1 MNRHRARTRPRASTI
16 AAVMVVALAASA
28 SRAVGAEPTAPT
40 TAPTTDSP
48 STAQIEFN
56 RDIRPIL
63 AAHCYACH
71 GPDARSR
78 QAELR
83 LDDRESA
90 VADRDASHAIV
101 PGSAATSEVY
111 RRLTTADAAERMPP
125 PESKAPLSAAQI
137 ELVRRWIDEGAVWQP
152 HWSLLAPRRP
162 EPPPGQPSDWV
173 RNPIDALVFTRF
185 QSAGRQPAV
194 EADRPTLIRRV
205 TLDLTGSP
213 PTPAEVDAFLADA
226 SPDAYERVVDRLLS
240 SPRYGEQMALAWLEA
255 ARFADTSGYQNDG
268 PRQMWRWRD
277 WVIEAFNS
285 NMPFDRFTIEQLAGD
300 LLPGATLEQRLA
312 TGFNR
317 NHRGNAEGGIIPE
330 EYAVEY
336 VVDRVETTATV
347 WLGLTI
353 GCARCHDHK
362 FDPITQREFFEL
374 FAFFNNIPEHGRAIK
389 VGNSPPMVAAPTRE
403 QSQSL
408 VDLDRA
414 VAAAD
419 ARLAT
424 FEPAIAAAQQAWER
438 SLSEQGDYD
447 WNLTRALVAHFPLDD
462 TAENSS
468 NAAAQTNWIG
478 DPATYQAGQLGQA
491 ARFNAAAQLDA
502 GDLADFGYLDK
513 FSLAA
518 WVRVNESGGGTI
530 ISRMADM
537 PQGEGFSVALEGGAV
552 HVRLVKRWLD
562 DSIRVET
569 REALEPGNWH
579 HVLVTYDGSRL
590 ASGVRVYL
598 DGQSAE
604 MTVLLDELN
613 QTFSTK
619 APLRIGAGGGPDGQ
633 FTGLIDEVRVY
644 ANVLEPTEAAVVA
657 MPASISDLAL
667 RSADRRSAAETAKLR
682 LCFLESHAP
691 AAIQESWSTLVD
703 LRRQRQQL
711 IESFPTAMVM
721 EEMPTPRPT
730 HVLQR
735 GQYDRPGEQVTADV
749 PSCLPPLPADAPRTR
764 LALARWL
771 VDPSNPLVARV
782 AVNRFWQSYFGVGL
796 VKTSE
801 DFGCQGEPPSH
812 PELLDWLATEF
823 VRLGWDIKALQRLIV
838 TSATYRQS
846 SQGTAA
852 DWQHDPDNR
861 WLARGPRVRLAA
873 ETIRD
878 QALAASGLL
887 VEQLGGPSVKP
898 YQPAGL
904 WKELATDT
912 EYAEETGPS
921 LYRRSLYTYRK
932 RTVSSPTMAVFDA
945 PSRETCS
952 VRPPRTNTPLQA
964 LTLLNDVTF
973 VEAARVLAER
983 AMREGGS
990 SADERISLM
999 FRLVLARQP
1008 SQDELRVLNAAL
1020 DRHLAQYRRD
1030 PQAASELGAVGH
1042 APRAAEFDVTE
1053 IAAYT
1058 VLASLVLNLD
1068 EAITKR

>member
-1 MNRHRARTRPRASTI
+1 M
-16 AAVMVVALAASA
+16 
-28 SRAVGAEPTAPT
+28 
-40 TAPTTDSP
+40 
-48 STAQIEFN
+48 
-56 RDIRPIL
+56 
-63 AAHCYACH
+63 
-71 GPDARSR
+71 
-78 QAELR
+78 
-83 LDDRESA
+83 
-90 VADRDASHAIV
+90 
-101 PGSAATSEVY
+101 
-111 RRLTTADAAERMPP
+111 
-125 PESKAPLSAAQI
+125 
-137 ELVRRWIDEGAVWQP
+137 
-152 HWSLLAPRRP
+152 
-162 EPPPGQPSDWV
+162 
-173 RNPIDALVFTRF
+173 
-185 QSAGRQPAV
+185 
-194 EADRPTLIRRV
+194 
-205 TLDLTGSP
+205 DLTGLP
-213 PTPAEVDAFLADA
+213 PTLAEVDAFIADT
-226 SPDAYERVVDRLLS
+226 SPAAYERVVDRLLA

-277 WVIEAFNS
+277 WVIDAFNS
-285 NMPFDRFTIEQLAGD
+285 NLPFDRFTIEQLAGD

-317 NHRGNAEGGIIPE
+317 NHRGNAEGGIIPA

-362 FDPITQREFFEL
+362 FDPITQREFYEL

-389 VGNSPPMVAAPTRE
+389 VGNSPPMIAAPTRE
-403 QSQSL
+403 QSRAL
-408 VDLDRA
+408 ADLDRTIA
-414 VAAAD
+414 LAD
-419 ARLAT
+419 ARLET
-424 FEPAIAAAQQAWER
+424 LESEIAPAQQAWEQ
-438 SLSEQGDYD
+438 SLSEQADYD
-447 WNLTRALVAHFPLDD
+447 WNLTRDLVALFPLDT
-462 TAENSS
+462 TAANSNS
-468 NAAAQTNWIG
+468 ATAPAKWIG
-478 DPATYQAGQLGQA
+478 DPATYVPGRLGQA
-491 ARFNAAAQLDA
+491 AQFKAPTHVDA
-502 GDLADFGYLDK
+502 GDVADFGYLDK

-518 WVRVNESGGGTI
+518 WVRSDQSGGGTI
-530 ISRMADM
+530 VSRMADM
-537 PQGEGFSVALEGGAV
+537 PQGEGFSVALEGGVV

-562 DSIRVET
+562 DAIRVAT
-569 REALEPGNWH
+569 RDTLDPNNWH

-598 DGQSAE
+598 DGQPAGMS
-604 MTVLLDELN
+604 VLLDELN

-619 APLRIGAGGGPDGQ
+619 APLRIGAGGGPESQ
-633 FTGLIDEVRVY
+633 FTGLIDDVRIY
-644 ANVLEPTEAAVVA
+644 ADALEPIEAAIVA
-657 MPASISDLAL
+657 SPTSISAIAARPADQ
-667 RSADRRSAAETAKLR
+667 RSGADTAKLR

-691 AAIQESWSTLVD
+691 EHIRAAWKTVVD
-703 LRRQRQQL
+703 LRRQRQQFVEGL
-711 IESFPTAMVM
+711 PTVMVM

-730 HVLQR
+730 HVLER

-749 PSCLPPLPADAPRTR
+749 PSCLPPLPTHAPRNR
-764 LALARWL
+764 LALARWF
-771 VDPSNPLVARV
+771 VDPNNPLVARV

-801 DFGCQGEPPSH
+801 DFGSQGEPPSH

-823 VRLGWDIKALQRLIV
+823 VRLDWDIKALQRLIV

-846 SQGTAA
+846 SQVTAA
-852 DWQHDPDNR
+852 DWEHDPDNR
-861 WLARGPRVRLAA
+861 LLAHGPRVRLAA

-904 WKELATDT
+904 WKDLATDT

-983 AMREGGS
+983 ALREGGS
-990 SADERISLM
+990 SADERITRL

-1008 SQDELRVLNAAL
+1008 SPDELRVLTAAL

-1030 PQAASELGAVGH
+1030 PQAASALVSVGR
-1042 APRAAEFDVTE
+1042 APRAAELDVTAV
-1053 IAAYT
+1053 AAYT

>member
-1 MNRHRARTRPRASTI
+1 MLVAV
-16 AAVMVVALAASA
+16 AAFA
-28 SRAVGAEPTAPT
+28 SRVDAADPTDATSIVT
-40 TAPTTDSP
+40 TLPP
-48 STAQIEFN
+48 LEFN

-63 AAHCYACH
+63 SAHCYACH

-78 QAELR
+78 QADLR

-90 VADRDASHAIV
+90 VAPRDNTPAIV
-101 PGSAATSEVY
+101 PGSAATSEVI
-111 RRLTTADAAERMPP
+111 RRLITADTAERMPP
-125 PESKAPLSAAQI
+125 PDSKASLTTAQI
-137 ELVRRWIDEGAVWQP
+137 ETLRRWIDAGAVWQP

-162 EPPPGQPSDWV
+162 ALSPNQSSDWV
-173 RNPIDALVFTRF
+173 RNPIDVFVIARLRG
-185 QSAGRQPAV
+185 AGRQPAK
-194 EADRPTLIRRV
+194 EADKSTLIRRV
-205 TLDLTGSP
+205 TLDLTGLP
-213 PTPAEVDAFLADA
+213 PTPAEVDTFIADS
-226 SPDAYERVVDRLLS
+226 SPDAFERVVDRLLA
-240 SPRYGEQMALAWLEA
+240 SPRYGEQMALVWMEA

-277 WVIEAFNS
+277 WVIEAFNN
-285 NMPFDRFTIEQLAGD
+285 NMPFDQFTIEQLAGD
-300 LLPGATLEQRLA
+300 MLPEATLEQRLA

-362 FDPITQREFFEL
+362 FDPVTQREFYQL

-389 VGNSPPMVAAPTRE
+389 VGNSPPMIAAPTRA
-403 QSQSL
+403 QSQDL
-408 VDLDRA
+408 AELDRA
-414 VAAAD
+414 IAAAD
-419 ARLAT
+419 ERLAAL
-424 FEPAIAAAQQAWER
+424 EPEVAAAQQAWEL
-438 SLSEQGDYD
+438 SLNEQNTYN
-447 WNLTRALVAHFPLDD
+447 WNLNRALVAHLPLDGSATNLSD
-462 TAENSS
+462 TTAP
-468 NAAAQTNWIG
+468 AKWIG
-478 DPATYQAGQLGQA
+478 DSAIFEPGRLGQA
-491 ARFNAAAQLDA
+491 ARFKDATHLDA

-518 WVRVNESGGGTI
+518 WVRINESEGGTI

-537 PQGEGFSVALEGGAV
+537 PQGEGYSVALEGGTL

-562 DSIRVET
+562 DAIRVST
-569 REALEPGNWH
+569 CDTLTPGDWH

-598 DGQSAE
+598 DGQPAE
-604 MTVLLDELN
+604 LSVLLDELN
-613 QTFSTK
+613 QSFSTK
-619 APLRIGAGGGPDGQ
+619 APLRIGAGGGSDGQ
-633 FTGLIDEVRVY
+633 FTGLLDDVRVY
-644 ANVLEPTEAAVVA
+644 ADALTPTEAAVVA
-657 MPASISDLAL
+657 SPTSISAIA
-667 RSADRRSAAETAKLR
+667 SQPADQRSAAETVKLR
-682 LCFLESHAP
+682 LCFLELHAP
-691 AAIQESWSTLVD
+691 AAIKDSWRTIGE
-703 LRRQRQQL
+703 LRRQRLQFV
-711 IESFPTAMVM
+711 EGFPTVMVM

-730 HVLQR
+730 HVLER
-735 GQYDRPGEQVTADV
+735 GQYDHPGEQVTADV
-749 PSCLPPLPADAPRTR
+749 PGCLPALPADVPRNR
-764 LALARWL
+764 LTLARWL
-771 VDPSNPLVARV
+771 VDPNNPLVARV
-782 AVNRFWQSYFGVGL
+782 AVNRFWQTYFGVGL

-801 DFGCQGEPPSH
+801 DFGSQGEPPSH

-846 SQGTAA
+846 SQATAT

-861 WLARGPRVRLAA
+861 LLARGPRVRLAA

-887 VEQLGGPSVKP
+887 FEQLGGPSVKP

-904 WKELATDT
+904 WKDLATDT
-912 EYAEETGPS
+912 EYAEESGPN

-983 AMREGGS
+983 IMREAGLT
-990 SADERISLM
+990 ADERITRL
-999 FRLVLARQP
+999 FCLVLARQP
-1008 SQDELRVLNAAL
+1008 GADELRVLITAL
-1020 DRHLAQYRRD
+1020 DRHLARYRSN
-1030 PQAASELGAVGH
+1030 PQAADELVAVGR
-1042 APRAAEFDVTE
+1042 APRAAEFDTAEV
-1053 IAAYT
+1053 AAYT

>member
-1 MNRHRARTRPRASTI
+1 MNRHRAKTRPRARTI
-16 AAVMVVALAASA
+16 ATAIVVALAAFA
-28 SRAVGAEPTAPT
+28 SRAGGAEPIDPITA
-40 TAPTTDSP
+40 SP

-78 QAELR
+78 QADLR

-90 VADRDASHAIV
+90 VAARDGTAAIV
-101 PGSAATSEVY
+101 PGSAATSEVV
-111 RRLTTADAAERMPP
+111 RRLMATDAAERMPP
-125 PESKAPLSAAQI
+125 VESKAPLSAAQI
-137 ELVRRWIDEGAVWQP
+137 ELVRQWIDEGAVWQP
-152 HWSLLAPRRP
+152 HWSLLAPQRSGSPP
-162 EPPPGQPSDWV
+162 EPPNGSV
-173 RNPIDALVFTRF
+173 RNPIDSFVFARL

-194 EADRPTLIRRV
+194 EADKTTLIRRV
-205 TLDLTGSP
+205 TLDLTGLP
-213 PTPAEVDAFLADA
+213 PTLAEIDDYLADT
-226 SPDAYERVVDRLLS
+226 SPAAYERVVNRLLA

-285 NMPFDRFTIEQLAGD
+285 NMPFDRFTVEQLAGD
-300 LLPGATLEQRLA
+300 LLPSATLEQRLA

-362 FDPITQREFFEL
+362 FDPITQREFYKL

-389 VGNSPPMVAAPTRE
+389 VGNSPPMIAAPTRE
-403 QSQSL
+403 QSQAL
-408 VDLDRA
+408 ADLDRTIA
-414 VAAAD
+414 LAE
-419 ARLAT
+419 ARLST
-424 FEPAIAAAQQAWER
+424 LEPEIAPAQQAWEQ
-438 SLSEQGDYD
+438 SLSEQADYD
-447 WNLTRALVAHFPLDD
+447 WNLTRDLVAHFPLD
-462 TAENSS
+462 TTSPNSS
-468 NAAAQTNWIG
+468 SATAPAKWIG
-478 DPATYQAGQLGQA
+478 DPATYLPGRLGQA
-491 ARFNAAAQLDA
+491 AQFKAPTHLDA
-502 GDLADFGYLDK
+502 GDVADFGYLDK

-518 WVRVNESGGGTI
+518 WVRIDQSGGGTI
-530 ISRMADM
+530 LSRMADM
-537 PQGEGFSVALEGGAV
+537 PQGEGFSVALEAGTV

-562 DSIRVET
+562 DAIRVAT
-569 REALEPGNWH
+569 RDTLDPDNWH

-598 DGQSAE
+598 NGQPATL
-604 MTVLLDELN
+604 TVLLDELN

-633 FTGLIDEVRVY
+633 FTGLIDDVRIY
-644 ANVLEPTEAAVVA
+644 ADALEPIEAAIVA
-657 MPASISDLAL
+657 SPTSISAIAS
-667 RSADRRSAAETAKLR
+667 RPADRRSTAETAKLR
-682 LCFLESHAP
+682 LCFLESHTP
-691 AAIQESWSTLVD
+691 VQLRESWRTLVD
-703 LRRQRQQL
+703 LRRQRQLL

-721 EEMPTPRPT
+721 EEMPSPRPT
-730 HVLQR
+730 HVLER

-749 PSCLPPLPADAPRTR
+749 PSCLPPLPADAPRNR
-764 LALARWL
+764 LTLARWL

-801 DFGCQGEPPSH
+801 DFGSQGELPSH

-823 VRLGWDIKALQRLIV
+823 VRLDWDIKALQRLIV

-846 SQGTAA
+846 SQVTAA
-852 DWQHDPDNR
+852 DWEDDPDNR
-861 WLARGPRVRLAA
+861 LLAHGPRVRLAA

-904 WKELATDT
+904 WKDLATDT

-952 VRPPRTNTPLQA
+952 VRPTRTNTPLQA

-983 AMREGGS
+983 ALREGGS
-990 SADERISLM
+990 SADERIMRL

-1008 SQDELRVLNAAL
+1008 SPDELRVLTAAL
-1020 DRHLAQYRRD
+1020 DRHLAQYRRN
-1030 PQAASELGAVGH
+1030 PQAASKLVSVGR
-1042 APRAAEFDVTE
+1042 APRAAEFDVTAV
-1053 IAAYT
+1053 AAYT